1 MRTKSKDLGQLLRS
15 LARLVAGV
23 LDGPSAHPARP
34 ENSVPSFALISP
46 EKHGGNAEL
55 FSIFI
60 AEGKRRGGCVFFC
73 KRRGGCVFFC
83 NRRDARVRAQRGLAS
98 QVGTISL
105 SASLTQNTGRVL
117 RTHQRIE
124 MGRLSHSRS
133 FFSDSFSRPSWIPL
147 PVQGEGKRAWR
158 ARVRAVATSTSLSTP
173 CVKTGFVP
181 KLLSS
186 SREIKMRAQAV
197 ETDFNSLL

>member
-1 MRTKSKDLGQLLRS
+1 MKPQAPSSGALSEVRNANEVEGSRTAPKTPRP
-15 LARLVAGV
+15 LAG
-23 LDGPSAHPARP
+23 
-34 ENSVPSFALISP
+34 
-46 EKHGGNAEL
+46 
-55 FSIFI
+55 
-60 AEGKRRGGCVFFC
+60 EGKRRGGCVFF
-73 KRRGGCVFFC
+73 R

-98 QVGTISL
+98 QVGSISL

-124 MGRLSHSRS
+124 MGCLSHSRS
-133 FFSDSFSRPSWIPL
+133 FFSDSLSRPSWIPL

-181 KLLSS
+181 NFSPS

-197 ETDFNSLL
+197 ETDFNSLLVSSSDAE